1 MTFQSHTRIFDV
13 ACTPL
18 DACDMRVHAPDA
30 GTAKVIAAKSW
41 LDTDMI
47 AFLEED
53 DFWIVEELFPRK
65 PIHY

>member
-1 MTFQSHTRIFDV
+1 MTTHTRIFDV

-18 DACDMRVHAPDA
+18 DACDMRVHAASPGDA
-30 GTAKVIAAKSW
+30 KAIAAKSW

-53 DFWIVEELFPRK
+53 DFWTVEELFPRK
-65 PIHY
+65 PILY